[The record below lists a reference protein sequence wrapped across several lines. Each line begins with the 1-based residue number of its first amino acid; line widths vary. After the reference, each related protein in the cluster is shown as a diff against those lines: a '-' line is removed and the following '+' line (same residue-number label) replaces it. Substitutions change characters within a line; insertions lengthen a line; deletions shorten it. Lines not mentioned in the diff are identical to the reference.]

1 MKRAFIKLSILLTI
15 LKSTSTWSQS
25 LNEVLITV
33 DKRNPEI
40 AAAKSTLSQTY
51 DEIPT
56 AWSNYLPNL
65 SLSTSIDRSL
75 TDDKYD
81 NSSSRANTFSNTLT
95 LSQDLFNLQ
104 HDEQFKKAKLNIQKQ
119 EQTFR
124 SVQQS
129 TLMSAITAYLAI
141 IKAKNIVNLRTK
153 NVEVLKSHLKNTI
166 LQHEMRRRTNADLA
180 QAESRLA
187 KGNADKLASQVDYN
201 VALSTYQRLVG
212 AEPTDLSMPTFE
224 NEFQQNI
231 EEIEKMAITEHPNVL
246 VASINVDAAKSDIQ
260 SKEHAFGPTLSLS
273 GSISKSSTNNKASA
287 NTGSTV
293 SSIGLTL
300 SIPLYQKGAEY
311 TELSTARKALK
322 QAESEFDTAK
332 RLAIDNVQREWER
345 KKGASVKILA
355 YEAQVKAASIALD
368 SVRLELKAGRR
379 TLLNL
384 LDAEQELLNARVNL
398 ASAEHDLILTKYK
411 LQERVGR
418 LHTLVTQ

>member
-1 MKRAFIKLSILLTI
+1 MKRVCIKLFVISII
-15 LKSTSTWSQS
+15 LKSIPAWCQS
-25 LNEVLITV
+25 LNEVLV
-33 DKRNPEI
+33 AVNERNPEI
-40 AAAKSTLSQTY
+40 AAAKSILSQTY

-56 AWSNYLPNL
+56 AWSNFLPDL
-65 SLSTSIDRSL
+65 SLSTSINRSL

-81 NSSSRANTFSNTLT
+81 NSSSRANSFSNTLT

-104 HDEQFKKAKLNIQKQ
+104 HDEQFQKAKLNIEKQ

-129 TLMSAITAYLAI
+129 TLMSTITAYLAI
-141 IKAKNIVNLRTK
+141 IKSKNIVDLRIK
-153 NVEVLKSHLKNTI
+153 SVEVLKSHLDSTTI
-166 LQHEMRRRTNADLA
+166 QHEVRRRTNADLA

-201 VALSTYQRLVG
+201 VALSTYRRLVG
-212 AEPTDLSMPTFE
+212 ADPIDLPMPSFE
-224 NEFQQNI
+224 NDFPQNI
-231 EEIEKMAITEHPNVL
+231 KEIEKMAITEHPNVL

-260 SKEHAFGPTLSLS
+260 SKKHAFGPTLSLS

>member
-15 LKSTSTWSQS
+15 LKSTSAWSQS

-56 AWSNYLPNL
+56 AWSNYFPNL

-104 HDEQFKKAKLNIQKQ
+104 HDEQFQKAKLNIQKQ

-129 TLMSAITAYLAI
+129 TLMSTITAYLAI

-231 EEIEKMAITEHPNVL
+231 EEIEEMAITEHPNVL
-246 VASINVDAAKSDIQ
+246 VASINVEAAKSDIQ
-260 SKEHAFGPTLSLS
+260 SKKNAFGPTLSLS
-273 GSISKSSTNNKASA
+273 GSISKSNTNNKAAA
-287 NTGSTV
+287 NTGSIA

-300 SIPLYQKGAEY
+300 SLPLYQKGIEY
-311 TELSTARKALK
+311 TDLKTARKALT
-322 QAESEFDTAK
+322 QAQAEFDTAK
-332 RLAIDNVQREWER
+332 RLAIDNVRSAWES
-345 KKGASVKILA
+345 KKGASAKVLA
-355 YEAQVKAASIALD
+355 YQAQVKAASIALN

-384 LDAEQELLNARVNL
+384 LDSEQELLNARVNL
-398 ASAEHDLILTKYK
+398 TSAKHDLILIKYRLK
-411 LQERVGR
+411 ERVGR
-418 LHTLVTQ
+418 LSTSAPN